1 METSKS
7 LSAIGSS
14 RRQFLKSTSAAAIGG
29 ALTSPLALTHRASG
43 ASSSGDTLKIGLV
56 GCGGRGT
63 GAAAQALKTG
73 EGVIL
78 TAVGDV
84 FENRLQNSLA
94 ALRRKPAS
102 KEGETPQPHY
112 SDRVKVDPDHCFVG
126 LDAYQKVIDSGV
138 DVVLLGTPPG
148 FRPQHL
154 RAAIEAGKHV
164 FCEKPMATDAPGV
177 RSVLQSAAMAKEK
190 NLALVAGFCWRYHLA
205 RRAFYERVHQGAIG
219 DIRAVYATYLTGPV
233 KPMPPASSRP
243 AGMSD
248 VEWQLRNWYN
258 FVWLSG
264 DGLVEQ
270 ACHSV
275 DKIAWAM
282 NGVLPLKAVGNG
294 GRQFPNNE
302 GNIFDHIDVFYEF
315 PDGVR
320 AFMAQRQIRNCY
332 GENSDYLM
340 GSHGVGT
347 IKGWNDPV
355 ITGKDSWRYRGPKSD
370 MYQVEHDELFAS
382 IRSGQPINDGIWMA
396 HSTLMAIMG
405 RTAAY
410 TGREIS
416 WEEALN
422 SEEKLVPD
430 NLTWDMDLPIRP
442 MAMPGQARPV

>member
-1 METSKS
+1 MKNETKNDNSV
-7 LSAIGSS
+7 LS
-14 RRQFLKSTSAAAIGG
+14 RREFIKTSAAFG
-29 ALTSPLALTHRASG
+29 AASLAVGTNRMYAAGSDKIH
-43 ASSSGDTLKIGLV
+43 IGLV
-56 GCGGRGT
+56 GCGGRGS
-63 GAAAQALKTG
+63 GAAAQALTTG
-73 EGVIL
+73 EDVVL
-78 TAVGDV
+78 TAMGDV
-84 FENRLQNSLA
+84 FEDR
-94 ALRRKPAS
+94 LRRSLKNL
-102 KEGETPQPHY
+102 KDNERFGK
-112 SDRVKVDPDHCFVG
+112 RVKVPRNACFVG
-126 LDAYQKVIDSGV
+126 LDAYRKVIDSGV

-154 RAAIEAGKHV
+154 RAAVEAGKHI

-177 RSVLQSAAMAKEK
+177 RSVLESAAIAREK

-205 RRAFYERVHQGAIG
+205 RRAFYQRVHQGAIG
-219 DIRAVYATYLTGPV
+219 SIRSVYATYLTGPV
-233 KPMPPASSRP
+233 KPMRPASQRP

-248 VEWQLRNWYN
+248 VEWQLHNWYN

-282 NGVLPLKAVGNG
+282 NGVLPLKAVATG

-340 GSHGVGT
+340 GSDGLGN
-347 IKGWNDPV
+347 IKGWSDPT
-355 ITGKDSWRYRGPKSD
+355 ITGKESWRYRGPKCD
-370 MYQVEHDELFAS
+370 MYQVEHDELFDS
-382 IRSGQPINDGIWMA
+382 IRNGRPINDGIWMA

-405 RTAAY
+405 RMAAY
-410 TGREIS
+410 TGKEVS
-416 WEEALN
+416 WTEAMN
-422 SEEKLVPD
+422 SKEQLVPD

-442 MAMPGQARPV
+442 MAMPGKTKFA